1 MPHTLRVPSD
11 GQSVTNEEVNQLT
24 AAICLRIK
32 EHRLEQELSVNRL
45 AQMAGLNEKAIRLIE
60 KEERMPPLPTAI
72 RLTKALGLK
81 LSDLVSDAEGR
92 VPNDSP

>member
-1 MPHTLRVPSD
+1 MLAKP
-11 GQSVTNEEVNQLT
+11 
-24 AAICLRIK
+24 
-32 EHRLEQELSVNRL
+32 LSVNRL

-60 KEERMPPLPTAI
+60 KEERMPSLPTAI

-92 VPNDSP
+92 VPNDST